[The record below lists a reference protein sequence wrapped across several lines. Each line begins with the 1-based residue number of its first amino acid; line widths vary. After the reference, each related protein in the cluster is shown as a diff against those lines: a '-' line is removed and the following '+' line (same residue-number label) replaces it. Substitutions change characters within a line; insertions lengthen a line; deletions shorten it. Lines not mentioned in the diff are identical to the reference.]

1 MLAIT
6 IILGI
11 IAAAE
16 ISAVIFNHIFLA
28 RVNDRISE
36 QLHECAKQNRV
47 WQEEYNKLLQVNTEI
62 AHENNELKSALEL
75 NDKKKGQE

>member
-16 ISAVIFNHIFLA
+16 ISAVIFNHILIA
-28 RVNDRISE
+28 RSNDRLSE

-47 WQEEYNKLLQVNTEI
+47 WQEQYGKLLQVNTEI
-62 AHENNELKSALEL
+62 VHENNELKSTIEL
-75 NDKKKGQE
+75 NDKKKEQE

>member
-16 ISAVIFNHIFLA
+16 ISAVIFNHILLA
-28 RVNDRISE
+28 RANDRVSE
-36 QLHECAKQNRV
+36 QLNYCSKQNME
-47 WQEEYNKLLQVNTEI
+47 WQEKYSKLLQINSEI
-62 AHENNELKSALEL
+62 FHENNELRSTLEL
-75 NDKKKGQE
+75 NDKKKEHE

>member
-16 ISAVIFNHIFLA
+16 ISAVIFNHILIA
-28 RVNDRISE
+28 RSNDRLTE
-36 QLHECAKQNRV
+36 QLHDCAKKNRE

-62 AHENNELKSALEL
+62 VHENNELRSALE
-75 NDKKKGQE
+75 KKEQE

>member
-16 ISAVIFNHIFLA
+16 ISAVIFNHILLA
-28 RVNDRISE
+28 RANDRVQNE
-36 QLHECAKQNRV
+36 LHECVKQNRT
-47 WQEEYNKLLQVNTEI
+47 WQEEYRKLLEVNTEI
-62 AHENNELKSALEL
+62 VHENNELRSALEL
-75 NDKKKGQE
+75 KDKEKE